1 MNKSNDNTNTLHIL
15 SEAVIVGGLSVYFY
29 KQINDLKST
38 IDELKNQLMVQNNQ
52 INYLLS
58 FSNPNYGNLNHGNLN
73 HGNLNHRHNIPPTT
87 QLTTPL
93 IPSHLTQRPIPQ
105 KENFEPRQMAP
116 KEPPKAPKEPP
127 KAPKEPPKAPKEPK
141 VECEGGV
148 CRLVKQQPKELVAE
162 KKVVISKI
170 AKQIEFD
177 RENIEQDQTRKVGTF
192 TYFSPNP
199 MVKSVTPK
207 PSTSASVPEKVEQN
221 ELEKI
226 LQDIDDDE

>member
-73 HGNLNHRHNIPPTT
+73 HRHNIPPTT

-105 KENFEPRQMAP
+105 KENFEPRQVEP
-116 KEPPKAPKEPP
+116 KEPKA
-127 KAPKEPPKAPKEPK
+127 PK

-148 CRLVKQQPKELVAE
+148 CRLVKQPPKELDKTVAE